1 MKAVERVAKSLQLM
15 FKDTTS
21 GFLHLARS
29 GFTLIGVAIVG
40 CVLALA
46 QYPEIQNLGESRLVE
61 WVHER
66 QDALT
71 SLVSI
76 DNRQTNASDPAEL
89 PKQQSALAFWLA
101 KKFMTSRLCWLAS
114 T

>member
-1 MKAVERVAKSLQLM
+1 MKAVERVAKSLHLI

-21 GFLHLARS
+21 GFLYLARS

-46 QYPEIQNLGESRLVE
+46 QYPEIQDLGESQLVE

-66 QDALT
+66 QDALS

-76 DNRQTNASDPAEL
+76 DSRQTNASDPAAL
-89 PKQQSALAFWLA
+89 PAPCACSGD
-101 KKFMTSRLCWLAS
+101 M
-114 T
+114 